1 MTSSRQTQSFRD
13 FVFDDQSSQFEKI
26 WKNDE
31 NFFVDFAKQSSI
43 TIIVRRKNRKFVFS
57 IDREIRILKNKIFRF
72 DYKKLQTSRQFQ
84 SKRRANV
91 INNTYN
97 AKQVS
102 KSHIHMMRV
111 LHAFNNDENFDFDH
125 ISKSLNYREVRK
137 SFHWKKWKIVMKI
150 EMIFLVENKIWE
162 LIKRLSERVVI
173 TNRWMFKL
181 KYDVND
187 RILWYKTRWMIHE
200 YKQKKSIDYN
210 VIWVEIVKWTFF
222 KILFALVAERRLH
235 AEQMNIVTIFL
246 YDLLNENV
254 YVTQFEKFV
263 ENSAF
268 VYHLIKVLYDLKQA
282 FRVWYEV
289 ISAFLKKFDFVIF
302 EANHSVFI
310 SKNDKIY
317 VIVYVDDLLIINDF
331 MNFIDFMKQKLDRR
345 FKMIDLDFAQHYLD
359 IEIVRNDDSILF
371 RQIIYLRKV
380 LKRFDMNKCKIVDF
394 LMNSN
399 LTNVMMFAKK
409 NQQTHSDIL
418 YWYDST
424 IESLLYAALMIR
436 SNLNYA
442 FSIISRYCSNSNF
455 THVATLL
462 RIFWYVQNTLN
473 HDIEYE
479 SEQKFFH
486 DYFDADWIN
495 SIDDKKS
502 HENFIFFL
510 VDEFISWFFKR
521 QNIVALSNCEFEYY
535 ALVETNKIIVWF
547 RQFFM
552 KLSCIVNS
560 ESSLIYANNQKA
572 ITLFENFEHHKCTKH
587 IINKWHWI
595 RQAIEKHTIQMKYI
609 SIALMIANDFTKFLS
624 SNVFQMFL
632 NLIDM
637 IY

>member
-246 YDLLNENV
+246 YDFLNENV
-254 YVTQFEKFV
+254 YVTQFERFV
-263 ENSAF
+263 ENSTF
-268 VYHLIKVLYDLKQA
+268 VCHLIKILYDLKQA
-282 FRVWYEV
+282 SRVWYEV